1 MPGRIHLLIAL
12 AALAMLVA
20 GCERET
26 RTFKT
31 PPAGGITLNAVQLT
45 PLHAGDEPPKPP
57 VPNAYQENAYAMSQG
72 KKLFS
77 QYNCNGCHANG
88 GGGSGPPLMD
98 DVWIYGSEPQ
108 NIFATIVEGRPNG
121 MPSFRGRIPDDQ
133 IWQLVA
139 YVRSMSGLARSDA
152 APARNDALSTKISE
166 SRMPTP
172 NPVQG
177 GTEPPPSPK

>member
-1 MPGRIHLLIAL
+1 MPVRIHLLIAL
-12 AALAMLVA
+12 AAVALVA

-31 PPAGGITLNAVQLT
+31 PPAGGVTLGAVQLT
-45 PLHAGDEPPKPP
+45 PLHAGDEPPKAP

-72 KKLFS
+72 KQLFS

-98 DVWIYGSEPQ
+98 DVWIYGSDPQ

-139 YVRSMSGLARSDA
+139 YIRSMSGLAPQDA
-152 APARNDALSTKISE
+152 APSRSDTLEAKVPE
-166 SRMPTP
+166 SRMPKPAPT
-172 NPVQG
+172 QG
-177 GTEPPPSPK
+177 GTEPPPSAK